1 MADFYDP
8 FYLLAVAAFVVALIR
23 MGTPRTAKSGILWA
37 GLAMLMAI
45 AVTFSFPGLS
55 NLPLIFL
62 GIAVGSSLGWFAA
75 MKVAMADMPQ
85 MVAIYNGMGAGAA
98 SAVAS
103 VEILK
108 ASTPLLNISL
118 ALAGSA
124 IGSISIAGSIIAFLK
139 LQGWMPQKPLF
150 FRGQQPVNLAI
161 LSGGVAAGLVFLFY
175 RDGSFIA
182 TTLAIVFVIL
192 TLLYGFMMAL
202 PIGGADMPVIIALFN
217 ALTGLAVSFD
227 GFSIPNYAM
236 IVGGLLVGA
245 AGSMLTIA
253 MAKGMNRSLYRVVF
267 EQFVSASS
275 ENNSNTGTLKEI
287 GVTDAAV
294 MLAYSQRVVI
304 IPGFGMAAS
313 QAQFKIKELL
323 DVLQSK
329 GVSVTFAIHPVAG
342 RMPGHMN
349 VLLAEAN
356 VPYDL
361 MIDLDEANRDMKSVD
376 VALIVGANDVVN
388 PAARRE
394 DSVLHGMPILNA
406 DSAKNAIVLK
416 RGSGMGFSGISNE
429 LFGSPVTRMLY
440 GDATVSIAHL
450 IQEVKAL

>member
-1 MADFYDP
+1 MADFHDP

-37 GLAMLMAI
+37 GLAMLLAI
-45 AVTFSFPGLS
+45 AVTFTFPGLS
-55 NLPLIFL
+55 NLPLILL
-62 GIAVGSSLGWFAA
+62 GIAVGSSIGWFAA
-75 MKVAMADMPQ
+75 VKVAMADMPQ

-98 SAVAS
+98 SAIAS

-108 ASTPLLNISL
+108 SSLPFLNISL

-124 IGSISIAGSIIAFLK
+124 IGSISIAGSIVAFLK
-139 LQGWMPQKPLF
+139 LQGWMPQKPLV
-150 FRGQQPVNLAI
+150 FRGQQPVNLAV
-161 LSGGVAAGLVFLFY
+161 LSGGAAAGLAFVYF
-175 RDGSFIA
+175 RDGTFIL
-182 TTLAIVFVIL
+182 TSLAVVFVIL
-192 TLLYGFMMAL
+192 TVLYGFMMAL

-217 ALTGLAVSFD
+217 ALTGLAVSLD
-227 GFSIPNYAM
+227 GFSLPNYAM

-245 AGSMLTIA
+245 AGTMLTIA

-267 EQFVSASS
+267 EQFVSTST
-275 ENNSNTGTLKEI
+275 ENNAAKGTLREI
-287 GVTDAAV
+287 SVTDAAV
-294 MLAYSQRVVI
+294 MLAYSQRAVI

-313 QAQFKIKELL
+313 QAQFKIKELM
-323 DVLQSK
+323 DVLLAR
-329 GVSVTFAIHPVAG
+329 GLTVTFAIHPVAG

-361 MIDLDEANRDMKSVD
+361 MVDLEEANRDMESVD
-376 VALIVGANDVVN
+376 VALVVGANDVVN

-406 DSAKNAIVLK
+406 DKAKNAIVLK
-416 RGSGMGFSGISNE
+416 RGSGKGFSGITNE
-429 LFGSPVTRMLY
+429 LFESPGTRMLY
-440 GDATVSIAHL
+440 GDATESIAHL
-450 IQEVKAL
+450 IQEVKKL